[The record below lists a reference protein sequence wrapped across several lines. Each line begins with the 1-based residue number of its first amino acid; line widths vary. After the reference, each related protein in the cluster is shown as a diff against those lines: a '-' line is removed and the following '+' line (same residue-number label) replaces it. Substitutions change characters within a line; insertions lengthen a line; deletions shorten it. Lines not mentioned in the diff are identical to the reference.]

1 MNFVRRARFRVWL
14 GLILMFWRL
23 YPPMSGSVL
32 NLLEKFRYIL
42 IPPIVIFFSFDAT
55 IVGCLCFI
63 FLLVY
68 CVVYPFIWTF
78 YQWNHHDVD
87 ASKDHILIGIIDFW
101 SFWFLLDFCMIRN
114 LALAEAN
121 HFCNVVKFF
130 FIISFVFHDFF
141 VCTLTTYLYIL
152 WG

>member
-1 MNFVRRARFRVWL
+1 MVDSLIFRSWSWIKAKANRAYFSFFFL
-14 GLILMFWRL
+14 N
-23 YPPMSGSVL
+23 GSH
-32 NLLEKFRYIL
+32 IL

-78 YQWNHHDVD
+78 YQWNHYDVD